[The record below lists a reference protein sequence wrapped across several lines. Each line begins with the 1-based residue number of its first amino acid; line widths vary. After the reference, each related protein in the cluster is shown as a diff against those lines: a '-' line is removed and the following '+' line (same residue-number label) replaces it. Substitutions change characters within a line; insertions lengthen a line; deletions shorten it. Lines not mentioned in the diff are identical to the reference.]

1 MIPQIYHIYPKSV
14 IFCNSASSAVL
25 PPATLWLNF
34 NAWPLTRLA
43 PCCLRNTLGADGLHL
58 KGISGWGVARLWSP
72 AGCSVAMLREGWI
85 SWTAAEWVPSAAQ
98 SEPPPLSRLYV
109 ELGVLLRY
117 STEGDQPAAQPGPA
131 GGRELD
137 RVDQLPVEE
146 VCKKLQLVKKRD
158 PGEPDSR
165 WVSEKPA
172 PIFHFLRGPTKLLYT
187 APFGDKVSLLS
198 FLESNVWETRYNKIN
213 QSGLCAEPPLPPYAV
228 AWHASRRFLR
238 RTVLIWQ
245 AAVHACTLAPA
256 DRTMWE
262 CVIAMCFNLTEVVQ
276 LSKQ

>member
-1 MIPQIYHIYPKSV
+1 MMIPQIYDISPRSV

-58 KGISGWGVARLWSP
+58 KGIFGWGVARLWSP

-146 VCKKLQLVKKRD
+146 VCKKLQFVKKR
-158 PGEPDSR
+158 PRRARQE
-165 WVSEKPA
+165 VSERKASPD
-172 PIFHFLRGPTKLLYT
+172 F
-187 APFGDKVSLLS
+187 SLFTLDRQNCCIWPHS
-198 FLESNVWETRYNKIN
+198 VIRCLFF
-213 QSGLCAEPPLPPYAV
+213 
-228 AWHASRRFLR
+228 RFLSLTFER
-238 RTVLIWQ
+238 HDTTRSIRV
-245 AAVHACTLAPA
+245 AYVHSPPSPLMQLHDTHQ
-256 DRTMWE
+256 
-262 CVIAMCFNLTEVVQ
+262 VV
-276 LSKQ
+276 SYGGWF